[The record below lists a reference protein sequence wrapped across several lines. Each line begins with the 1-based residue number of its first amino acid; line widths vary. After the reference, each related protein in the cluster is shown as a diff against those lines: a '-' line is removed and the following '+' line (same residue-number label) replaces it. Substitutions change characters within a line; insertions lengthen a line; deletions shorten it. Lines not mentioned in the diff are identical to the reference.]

1 MIVSCPACS
10 ARMRLDRKRLE
21 GKRLTLS
28 CARCREAFKV
38 DVPRRKTESGL
49 PRVLVAHGDA
59 SMCEAIGDVLAEEG
73 VSHQICHDGPSALN
87 IMEAAPPRV
96 AIVDVALPGLF
107 AFEVV
112 EKVRNR
118 PGLEDVKIILLSS
131 VYNKMAYKRTP
142 SSLYGADDYIEKHHI
157 ADKLVS
163 KINRLMVD
171 AVSSFAG
178 TDCEGAG
185 IADQGS
191 SQVEAFPREFVAR
204 TNEKIR
210 EAEAGEVSG
219 PASGETLEKAERLAR
234 IIVSDIALY
243 NQDRVEEGI
252 RAGTFFELLA
262 DEIEEGERL
271 FRERI
276 APEVYGR
283 REILQKAFHVFVERR
298 RKELDA

>member
-1 MIVSCPACS
+1 
-10 ARMRLDRKRLE
+10 MRLDKKRLG
-21 GKRLTLS
+21 GKRLTLR

-38 DVPRRKTESGL
+38 EVPRHKSGSGL
-49 PRVLVAHGDA
+49 ARVLVAHGDV
-59 SMCEAIGDVLAEEG
+59 SMCEAIGDVLAQEG
-73 VSHQICHDGPSALN
+73 VSFRICHDGSSALD

-96 AIVDVALPGLF
+96 AIIDVALPGLF

-157 ADKLVS
+157 ADKLVP
-163 KINRLMVD
+163 KINRLMIA
-171 AVSSFAG
+171 AVPTAAG
-178 TDCEGAG
+178 ADCEGAG
-185 IADQGS
+185 IADQGPGHG
-191 SQVEAFPREFVAR
+191 QGETLPREFVAQ

-219 PASGETLEKAERLAR
+219 PASGESLEKAERLAR

-252 RAGTFFELLA
+252 RSGTFFELLA
-262 DEIEEGERL
+262 DEIGEGERL

-276 APEVYGR
+276 APEVSGR
-283 REILQKAFHVFVERR
+283 GEILKQAFHAFVERR
-298 RKELDA
+298 SRELDA